1 MDTLYCACCGQPFRR
16 TSPRGPAPLYCSRD
30 CRRQIEVRRRV
41 WAAMGG
47 LSDGGLSGTPSVR
60 TPVLEPMRSAW
71 GLEHGRHGGATGGRA
86 ASA

>member
-47 LSDGGLSGTPSVR
+47 ISGTPSVGV
-60 TPVLEPMRSAW
+60 PVLEPMRSAW
-71 GLEHGRHGGATGGRA
+71 ALEHGRHDGGGRA
-86 ASA
+86 TA

>member
-30 CRRQIEVRRRV
+30 CRRQIAVRRRV
-41 WAAMGG
+41 WAAMGELPG
-47 LSDGGLSGTPSVR
+47 APSVR

-71 GLEHGRHGGATGGRA
+71 GLEQGRHGREGGRA
-86 ASA
+86 TA